1 MPKRRSGKELLDYLY
16 SGNVV
21 EEHIYGGTRVRI
33 WDTSYRDASPE
44 EIERRKAR
52 ISEKAAECVAT
63 WPPEVCAQ
71 YIKEQERGKW
81 HVQQNNHDGEAC
93 G

>member
-52 ISEKAAECVAT
+52 INEAALNCIMT
-63 WPPEVCAQ
+63 WTE
-71 YIKEQERGKW
+71 EERKKCTA
-81 HVQQNNHDGEAC
+81 ELS
-93 G
+93 